1 MAILTYIN
9 GIPLYSSEQ
18 EALSFSRE
26 NGITGFHTHQYQGVT
41 GFMGGVDHNNAATGG
56 NKANYVPAV
65 LEEKINSFTFETKD
79 ISHLGESRVFT
90 IKGTQNAIFSL
101 EIYDDSDFQN
111 YYNFDTKTWSTTPYR
126 LSNIELKRNYKF
138 LVDFPTIVFSDATC
152 DYNNDPTI
160 AHDDDNG
167 KIKAGMTVTGLG
179 IPDGSFVKSV
189 TSDTSFELGDAL
201 GGSDVSTTGGVV
213 TNGTLTFGGLL
224 KKYTINL
231 YAETVGNVKTSHAR
245 FVKFENPDGTVN
257 LNQSIGSDSNI
268 LMRTLYQDTVKN
280 LNLSCV
286 APSLTDAS
294 TNIVKGS
301 TSNTNRVVVDFDVT
315 DLNRVRVGDKVTETG
330 IAASVHA
337 LVTKVDP
344 DGDNVLEFEMSV
356 SDSVTN
362 NQTITFTPPFNGMT
376 PHDNNSDTGVNS
388 ATISSGNDTV
398 ITFSI
403 TIISDTGRNFNVL
416 KVPTTDDLCAYTTVT
431 FGSSALAIEDEN
443 TSSASVFYRWPVT
456 NIANLEQGMMLD
468 PARFGTGV
476 NTTTPALI
484 SNYNTTSSQQVLKE
498 GEYDNYITS
507 NTVDSVSV
515 PAVDPY
521 GNDVTAVDRNGRI
534 TAQAGNIVFNAQ
546 QADAL
551 KSDAGV
557 RIFAHGQK
565 SIEALTGV
573 KVELSVNSMAH
584 SGSTNPVRAAASTTT
599 SGAVSSSTTI
609 GLADVGSVSQGMTVS
624 GVGINAAAAN
634 PTVVSKST
642 NDGAGNI
649 VVSSAQTLES
659 GQTLFFNGGASR
671 ITIRGALKVSNMAIN
686 DVNIFFDVERF
697 LTAV

>member
-1 MAILTYIN
+1 MAYGNNKEIFVKEKDGVKAPAGFHYMPNGRLMSDADHIALYGYIEKKITSFEFETRDVLN
-9 GIPLYSSEQ
+9 EGETR
-18 EALSFSRE
+18 SFSIRGDE
-26 NGITGFHTHQYQGVT
+26 G
-41 GFMGGVDHNNAATGG
+41 
-56 NKANYVPAV
+56 AV
-65 LEEKINSFTFETKD
+65 
-79 ISHLGESRVFT
+79 
-90 IKGTQNAIFSL
+90 FSL
-101 EIYDDSDFQN
+101 EIYDN
-111 YYNFDTKTWSTTPYR
+111 TGKYYNFYTNTWSTTKAM
-126 LSNIELKRNYKF
+126 LSKKSTSGGY
-138 LVDFPTIVFSDATC
+138 SGS
-152 DYNNDPTI
+152 I
-160 AHDDDNG
+160 A
-167 KIKAGMTVTGLG
+167 
-179 IPDGSFVKSV
+179 F
-189 TSDTSFELGDAL
+189 DAL
-201 GGSDVSTTGGVV
+201 PSDV
-213 TNGTLTFGGLL
+213 L
-224 KKYTINL
+224 KTYTINL
-231 YAETVGNVKTSHAR
+231 HAETVYNIKASHVDYVEAR
-245 FVKFENPDGTVN
+245 NPDGSVNVNKSTGSNSTV
-257 LNQSIGSDSNI
+257 LTKII
-268 LMRTLYQDTVKN
+268 YQDHVKT
-280 LNLSCV
+280 LKLSCV
-286 APSLTDAS
+286 APSLYINSTSHIDGNTLGSNRIVIDADATD
-294 TNIVKGS
+294 TNIVQ
-301 TSNTNRVVVDFDVT
+301 
-315 DLNRVRVGDKVTETG
+315 VGDKIISTG
-330 IAASVHA
+330 IASAVHA
-337 LVTKVDP
+337 LVTKVNP
-344 DGDNVLEFEMSV
+344 DGDNVNEIEMSV
-356 SDSVTN
+356 SDSATN
-362 NQTITFTPPFNGMT
+362 NAIISFTPPFNGMT
-376 PHDNNSDTGVNS
+376 PHDTNSDTGVNS

-398 ITFSI
+398 IPFSV

-659 GQTLFFNGGASR
+659 GQTLFFNGGASS

>member
-362 NQTITFTPPFNGMT
+362 DQTITFTPPFNSST
-376 PHDNNSDTGVNS
+376 PSYTSTTGQDTFEVVAGGSLKSN
-388 ATISSGNDTV
+388 
-398 ITFSI
+398 FSI
-403 TIISDTGRNFNVL
+403 TFTAQTGRTVS
-416 KVPTTDDLCAYTTVT
+416 KIKTPTTEDLCAITTVT
-431 FGSSALAIEDEN
+431 FDTHKPISGEDVSSS
-443 TSSASVFYRWPVT
+443 TYHRWPVD
-456 NIANLEQGMMLD
+456 NIVGLGEGMVLD
-468 PARFGTGV
+468 PARSGTGAQ
-476 NTTTPALI
+476 TTTPAII
-484 SNYNTTSSQQVLKE
+484 SSYKASSTSYEINNRK
-498 GEYDNYITS
+498 Y
-507 NTVDSVSV
+507 
-515 PAVDPY
+515 AVDAKSTTTT
-521 GNDVTAVDRNGRI
+521 DVHVEAIDSTNTQASSVDRDGNPVVQEGDVVFSVQQGVDLR
-534 TAQAGNIVFNAQ
+534 AQN
-546 QADAL
+546 
-551 KSDAGV
+551 V
-557 RIFAHGQK
+557 RIFAYGPDNIK
-565 SIEALTGV
+565 KLTGIDV
-573 KVELSVNSMAH
+573 SVSNVDV
-584 SGSTNPVRAAASTTT
+584 TLNQISTTT
-599 SGAVSSSTTI
+599 TAAVINSTTI
-609 GLADVGSVSQGMTVS
+609 PVAEAGNASTLSTLRGLNVTSVSAGRIVAPKVTS
-624 GVGINAAAAN
+624 KN
-634 PTVVSKST
+634 VVS
-642 NDGAGNI
+642 GAGNI
-649 VVSSAQTLES
+649 VVASQQNLDN
-659 GQTLFFNGGASR
+659 GQTIFFDGASNVAT
-671 ITIRGALKVSNMAIN
+671 ITGTIEISNMN
-686 DVNIFFDVERF
+686 SSDTTLYFDVERF
-697 LTAV
+697 LNCS